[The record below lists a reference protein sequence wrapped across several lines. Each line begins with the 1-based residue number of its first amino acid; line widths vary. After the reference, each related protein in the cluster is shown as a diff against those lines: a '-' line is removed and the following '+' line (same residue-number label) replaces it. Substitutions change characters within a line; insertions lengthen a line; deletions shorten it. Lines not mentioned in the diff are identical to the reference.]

1 MADTERICLT
11 TRKRHQVG
19 YICECMTTRT
29 VYGIGYRSRYCPEC
43 GGRIREVKRDKEQ
56 EANA

>member
-1 MADTERICLT
+1 MTERICIT
-11 TRKRHQVG
+11 KRTRSG
-19 YICECMTTRT
+19 GIYICECMTTRT